1 MNTLSPIPSATTPPT
16 SSAVPPAATR
26 EPQVH
31 GLFDKA
37 TWTVTYV
44 VHDGPGT
51 ACAVIDSVLDYD
63 PKSGRTRTNS
73 ADQVIAYVKA
83 HNLQVQWIL
92 ETHAH
97 ADHLSAAPYLQQHLG
112 GQIAIGARITGV
124 QKVFKGIFNLEPE
137 FAVDGSQF
145 DVLLADDQVITFG
158 ELSARVMSVPGHTPA
173 CVAYQVGDAVFV
185 GDTLFMPDVGTA
197 RCDFPGGDAR
207 TLYASVRRILSLPED
222 TRLFMCHDYPPGGRP
237 IEFQTTV
244 AAQRRANIHVHD
256 GITEEQ
262 FVQMRTKRDAT
273 LEMPVLILPA
283 VQINIRAGH
292 LPPKEANGTAYVKI
306 PLNAL

>member
-51 ACAVIDSVLDYD
+51 ACAIIDSVLDYD

-145 DVLLADDQVITFG
+145 DVLLRDDQVIEFG
-158 ELSARVMSVPGHTPA
+158 ALSARVMSVPGHTPA

-237 IEFQTTV
+237 IEFETTV
-244 AAQRRANIHVHD
+244 AAQRQANIHVHD

-262 FVQMRTKRDAT
+262 FVQMRTQRDAT

>member
-1 MNTLSPIPSATTPPT
+1 MNTLSPTPSATT
-16 SSAVPPAATR
+16 SSAASAALPAATR
-26 EPQVH
+26 KPQVH
-31 GLFDKA
+31 GLFDQA

-51 ACAVIDSVLDYD
+51 ACALIDSVLDYD
-63 PKSGRTRTNS
+63 PKSGRTRTTS

-97 ADHLSAAPYLQQHLG
+97 ADHLSAAPYLKQHLG
-112 GQIAIGARITGV
+112 GRIAIGARITGV

-145 DVLLADDQVITFG
+145 DVLLRDDQVIEFG
-158 ELSARVMSVPGHTPA
+158 ALSARVMSVPGHTPA

-207 TLYASVRRILSLPED
+207 TLYASVRRILSLPGD
-222 TRLFMCHDYPPGGRP
+222 TRLFMCHDYPPRNRP

-244 AAQRRANIHVHD
+244 AAQRQANIHMHD
-256 GITEEQ
+256 GISEEQ
-262 FVQMRTKRDAT
+262 FVQMRTQRDAT

-292 LPPKEANGTAYVKI
+292 LPPEEANGTAYVKI